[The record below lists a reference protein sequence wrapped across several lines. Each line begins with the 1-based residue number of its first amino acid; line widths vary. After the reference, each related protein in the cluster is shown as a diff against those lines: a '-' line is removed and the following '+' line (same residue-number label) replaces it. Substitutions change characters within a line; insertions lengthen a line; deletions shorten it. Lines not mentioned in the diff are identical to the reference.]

1 MRQII
6 FIFIFSLTTLYAQDP
21 HFSQFNIAKLN
32 LNPSLTALIS
42 SDYQTLLHRKSQW
55 GSVTDPFKTL
65 AISFYAKEY
74 YKQLS
79 FGFNF
84 IHDESGLS
92 SFNTTGMNT
101 SISKSIINKNN
112 SIISIGTLIG
122 AYQRSIDYTSII
134 FLEEEQFY
142 NDNLFFLDFALGG
155 VLSQKINNKNILEF
169 GLSAYHLNQPQQS
182 FNTNIDSK
190 MPVKFNTH
198 LTGTHI
204 LSSDFLLNTLF
215 FYSEQQNVN
224 ELLYGMDLISSIDNT
239 FLDEILVGV
248 LIRDDD
254 AIIPKIG
261 FVFEKFHAL
270 LSYDVNI
277 SKLSKASN
285 NYGGLEF
292 SLIYSWSTKKPI
304 LEKKYI
310 CPKYL

>member
-32 LNPSLTALIS
+32 LNPSLTTLIS

-92 SFNTTGMNT
+92 SFNTTGVNT
-101 SISKSIINKNN
+101 SISTSIINKKN
-112 SIISIGTLIG
+112 SIISVGTLIG
-122 AYQRSIDYTSII
+122 AHQRSIDYTSII
-134 FLEEEQFY
+134 FLEEEQFF
-142 NDNLFFLDFALGG
+142 NDNLFFLDFAIGS
-155 VLSQKINNKNILEF
+155 VLYQKINNKNILEF

-190 MPVKFNTH
+190 MPIKFNTH

-204 LSSDFLLNTLF
+204 LSTGFLLNSHF
-215 FYSEQQNVN
+215 FYSEQLNVN
-224 ELLYGMDLISSIDNT
+224 ELLYGMDLIPPIDNT

-248 LIRDDD
+248 LIRDND
-254 AIIPKIG
+254 AVIPKIG
-261 FVFEKFHAL
+261 FVFEKLNVL
-270 LSYDVNI
+270 LSYDINI

-292 SLIYSWSTKKPI
+292 SLTYSWSTKNPI

>member
-32 LNPSLTALIS
+32 LNPSLTTLIS

-92 SFNTTGMNT
+92 SFNTTGVNT
-101 SISKSIINKNN
+101 SISTSIINKKN
-112 SIISIGTLIG
+112 SIISVGTLIG
-122 AYQRSIDYTSII
+122 AHQRSIDYTSII
-134 FLEEEQFY
+134 FLEEEQFF
-142 NDNLFFLDFALGG
+142 NDNLFFLDFAIGS
-155 VLSQKINNKNILEF
+155 VLYQKINNKNILEF

-190 MPVKFNTH
+190 MPIKFNTH

-204 LSSDFLLNTLF
+204 LSTGFLLNSHF
-215 FYSEQQNVN
+215 FYSEQLNVN
-224 ELLYGMDLISSIDNT
+224 ELLYGMDLIPPIDNT
-239 FLDEILVGV
+239 FLDELLVGV
-248 LIRDDD
+248 LIRDND
-254 AIIPKIG
+254 AVIPKIG
-261 FVFEKFHAL
+261 FVFEKLNVL
-270 LSYDVNI
+270 LSYDINI

-292 SLIYSWSTKKPI
+292 SLTYSWSTKNPI

>member
-92 SFNTTGMNT
+92 SFNTTGVNT
-101 SISKSIINKNN
+101 SISTSIINKKN
-112 SIISIGTLIG
+112 SIISVGALIG
-122 AYQRSIDYTSII
+122 AHQRSIDYTSII
-134 FLEEEQFY
+134 FLEEEQFF
-142 NDNLFFLDFALGG
+142 NDNLFFLDFAIGS
-155 VLSQKINNKNILEF
+155 VLYQKINNKNILEF

-190 MPVKFNTH
+190 MPIKFNAH

-204 LSSDFLLNTLF
+204 LSTGFLLNSHF
-215 FYSEQQNVN
+215 FYSEQLNVN
-224 ELLYGMDLISSIDNT
+224 ELLYGMDLTPPIDNT

-292 SLIYSWSTKKPI
+292 SLIYSWTTKKSI